1 MKEKLSKEG
10 ILTLLK
16 QDVVPALGCTEP
28 VCVALCTAD
37 ASAAIEGEIEKIE
50 VKVNPNIYKNGMSA
64 GIPNF
69 DKVGLDFAA
78 ALGALLENPEKK
90 LELLGDISEEIANK
104 AKKLIDEE
112 RVSVSIAMEE
122 KSLYVES
129 CVETNKGKSVTVI
142 RDAHTNI
149 VSKTINSTKV
159 YEKEITQAGAE
170 NALITRLM
178 NMKISE
184 IREVVDEASVN
195 ELGFM
200 IEGALLN
207 EEQAQ
212 YGIENKVGVGIA
224 QTYKKQMGQELLAD
238 DLLNRI
244 LLKTASAA
252 EVRLDGC
259 PLASMSSSGA
269 GTKGVVVILPIYE
282 TAVAIKAS
290 KEKTVKALA
299 FGHLVNRYINGYL
312 GKLAAVCTCVTASA
326 TAASAAITYLLGGND
341 EQIGFAIRNMT
352 GTVTGMICDGGKVG
366 CALKVSMAS
375 TAALTSAMLAIHESV
390 IRVTDGI
397 CAKTPEQCIL
407 NMARIGNPGMIQA
420 DKEILK
426 IMLEKQER

>member
-1 MKEKLSKEG
+1 MKDKLLKDE

-37 ASAAIEGEIEKIE
+37 ASASIEGEIEKIE

-69 DKVGLDFAA
+69 GKVGLDFAA
-78 ALGALLENPEKK
+78 VLGALLKNPEKK
-90 LELLGDISEEIANK
+90 LELLGDVSEEIAK
-104 AKKLIDEE
+104 MAVKLVDDGK
-112 RVSVSIAMEE
+112 VSVSIAMEE

-129 CVETNKGKSVTVI
+129 CVVTDKGNAVTVI

-149 VSKTINSTKV
+149 VSKFINDVKV
-159 YEKEITQAGAE
+159 YEKEMMQAGIE
-170 NALITRLM
+170 NDFIRRLM

-184 IREVVDEASVN
+184 IREVVDEVSAQDL
-195 ELGFM
+195 EFM
-200 IEGALLN
+200 IDGALLN
-207 EEQAQ
+207 ETQAQ
-212 YGIENKVGVGIA
+212 YGIDNAVGVGIA
-224 QTYKKQMGQELLAD
+224 QTYKKQIGGELLAD

-282 TAVAIKAS
+282 TAVAINAS

-375 TAALTSAMLAIHESV
+375 TAALTSAMLAVDEAV

-407 NMARIGNPGMIQA
+407 NMARIGNPGMLQA
-420 DKEILK
+420 DQEILK